1 MLLIQSQAVNA
12 IIGIF
17 REICENPEY
26 VLNLVQLKDQMLLAI
41 NFIEFRH

>member
-1 MLLIQSQAVNA
+1 MLLIQSQAANA

-26 VLNLVQLKDQMLLAI
+26 VLNLVQLKDQMI
-41 NFIEFRH
+41 FSN